1 MQKIRRENTQ
11 RNSRENAQLED
22 WKREY
27 AEDIVKR
34 IRRRLEEIRRRGL
47 VERMHS

>member
-11 RNSRENAQLED
+11 RISRENAQLED

-27 AEDIVKR
+27 TDD
-34 IRRRLEEIRRRGL
+34 
-47 VERMHS
+47 